1 MRKLSQKHEW
11 SHDLNNQSRLE
22 NSSIL
27 NKIVKRGF
35 TPYNPVERKTG
46 SSETGKKTTHVE
58 TDYNTITIIVQ
69 KLQKIVKRKKKKK
82 STNLTPLRLYQNK
95 RETNLRVI
103 VRITNEEI
111 GGSDQYA
118 RFGKSA
124 AEAGNHFLPMTDFFS
139 KILLVVKLV

>member
-46 SSETGKKTTHVE
+46 SSETGKKNNPCWNWLQ
-58 TDYNTITIIVQ
+58 YNNNYSTKVAENC
-69 KLQKIVKRKKKKK
+69 KKKKKKK